1 MRTTALLIFLIV
13 HLSAFSQVRLP
24 RLISDGM
31 VLQRETPLKL
41 WGWAAPGEKVS
52 LAFNQKQY
60 TATADKEGK
69 WWVQLPPQKA
79 GGPHQLLFSASNTLA
94 VRDVLFGDVWLCSG
108 QSNMELTLER
118 VRYKYPQEVASANNP
133 SIRQFEVPD
142 RYNFQKKEEDLP
154 AGQWLTATPHNI
166 LRFSAVGYFFAEE
179 LYRTYKVPIG
189 LINAAL
195 GGSPAEAWIS
205 EEALKAFPVHYT
217 EAQKFKDPALI
228 SQIEAKD
235 RSAQASWSSR
245 LYGADEGVKGSW
257 ANPSLDESGWEQTS
271 IPGYW
276 QGGALKGVNGAVW
289 FRRDVTLTKEQAEQ
303 AGVIQLGRIVDAD
316 SVYINGRFLGTTSYQ
331 YPPRRYTI
339 PAGVLKEG
347 KNNLTVRVIS
357 NGGTGGFVPDKP
369 YELQVGKDVI
379 DLTGP
384 WKYRI
389 GARMEPMPGQTFVR
403 WKPTGLFNAMI
414 APLTNYAIKGVAWY
428 QGESNAGNP
437 GEYPALMKALITDW
451 RTHWNGKNLPFLL
464 VQLPNFMEPKTQPGE
479 SNWAAL
485 RQAQLQTL
493 AVPNTALAVTIDLG
507 EWNDIHPL
515 TKLDVGKRLALQ
527 AKRLVYGDKKV
538 VSSGPLYQSLSR
550 SGSKLILSFTH
561 TGSGLVAR
569 GGGELKA
576 FAVAGA
582 DRKFVWAKAQIMGN
596 KVVVWSEAV
605 PQPVAVRYAW
615 ADNPAD
621 ANFYNKEGLPAAPFE
636 ATLSTSKP
644 TVQAAG
650 GK

>member
-1 MRTTALLIFLIV
+1 MRTIVLLLLIFLYSSV
-13 HLSAFSQVRLP
+13 LGQVRLP
-24 RLISDGM
+24 RLISDGAI
-31 VLQRETPLKL
+31 LQRETPLTL
-41 WGWAAPGEKVS
+41 WGWAAPGEKVTLS
-52 LAFNQKQY
+52 FNQKQY
-60 TATADKEGK
+60 SATADKEGR
-69 WWVQLPPQKA
+69 WAIQLPPQKA
-79 GGPHQLLFSASNTLA
+79 GGPHQLAFTASNIVT

-118 VRYKYPQEVASANNP
+118 VRYKYPQEVAAANNA

-142 RYNFQKKEEDLP
+142 RYNFQQKEEDLP
-154 AGQWLTATPHNI
+154 AGQWLTATPNHI
-166 LRFSAVGYFFAEE
+166 LRFSAVGYFFADE

-205 EEALKAFPVHYT
+205 EEALKAFPAHYN
-217 EAQKFKDPALI
+217 EAQKFKDPNHITQL
-228 SQIEAKD
+228 EAKD
-235 RSAQASWSSR
+235 RSAQGAWSSR
-245 LYGADEGVKGSW
+245 LSQADEGAKGGW
-257 ANPSLDESGWEQTS
+257 ASPTLDDGQWSQTS

-276 QGGALKGVNGAVW
+276 QAGELKGVNGVVW
-289 FRRDVTLTKEQAEQ
+289 FRKDVTLTKEQAEQ
-303 AGVIQLGRIVDAD
+303 GDVIQLGRIVDAD
-316 SVYINGRFLGTTSYQ
+316 SVYINGRFVGTTSYQ
-331 YPPRRYTI
+331 YPPRRYTV

-347 KNNLTVRVIS
+347 KNVLAVRVIS

-379 DLTGP
+379 DLKGP

-414 APLTNYAIKGVAWY
+414 APVTNYAIKGVTWY

-437 GEYPALMKALITDW
+437 AEYAALMKTLITDW
-451 RTHWNGKNLPFLL
+451 RTHWGGKSLPFLL
-464 VQLPNFMEPKTQPGE
+464 VQLPNFMEPRSQPGE

-538 VSSGPLYQSLSR
+538 VASGPMYQSVER
-550 SGSKLILSFTH
+550 SGSKMILSFTH

-569 GGGELKA
+569 GGGELKE
-576 FAVAGA
+576 FAIAGA
-582 DRKFVWAKAQIMGN
+582 DRKFVWAKAQILGN
-596 KVVVWSEAV
+596 KVVVWSDAV

-615 ADNPAD
+615 ADNPSG
-621 ANFYNKEGLPAAPFE
+621 ANLYNKEGLPAAPFE
-636 ATLSTSKP
+636 ATLDTTKP
-644 TVQAAG
+644 TPKTAS
-650 GK
+650 KK